1 MYMLSCYSYYSAN
14 VLLDSSMQA
23 KVGDFGLA
31 RQTDIEIAN
40 KTGTILGTSGYIPP
54 EYYAGEISTKTDVYA
69 FGVVVLEVLTGLP
82 SFDGRCD
89 CKELVICAFLLLRT
103 PTVFPQVGPVET

>member
-1 MYMLSCYSYYSAN
+1 MRIIIKCVWILLINIHLLISAN

-31 RQTDIEIAN
+31 RQTDINIEN

-54 EYYAGEISTKTDVYA
+54 EYYAGKISIKTDVYA
-69 FGVVVLEVLTGLP
+69 FGVVVLEVLTGLA
-82 SFDGRCD
+82 SFDGRREP
-89 CKELVICAFLLLRT
+89 KELVCLYNMEYA
-103 PTVFPQVGPVET
+103 